1 MDCNNS
7 SGQVVLSIVDG
18 KVSLGNKGYKDVG
31 LVAGIEIHQQLNT
44 REKLF
49 CHCPTTL
56 MDTSGHTG
64 EFFRYLRAT
73 ESEMGEI
80 DRAAQEEMKRVRKFQ
95 YYTYKSTCLVEND
108 EEPPAPLNEEALG
121 LGLTIAKVFGMTP
134 IPQIHVMRKLV
145 IDGSN
150 TSGFQRTALVAING
164 ALPNGGR
171 IETICIEEEAA
182 QRVKDDIFSLDRLG
196 IPLVE
201 ITTSPCMHTP
211 EDVQQVAEY
220 IGMVLRSTGKVKRGI
235 GTIRQDVN
243 ISIRDGARVE
253 IKGVQELDLIAEVV
267 RREVQRQQ
275 SLFEIHAELVKRH
288 ASVGIEQIDV
298 TDLFKETKSAVL
310 KKAKKIYALHLPGF
324 AGLVGREIQPGRR
337 FGTELSDYA
346 KKCGVGGIFHTDEL
360 PAYGVTAAEV
370 ARLREFVHAGEQDA
384 VILVSGASTKQAGC
398 AWNQVY
404 GRAKFALSE
413 KPVPEETRKMLEE
426 GSTAYMRPLPG
437 AERMYPETDVLPV
450 RIDNARWNAV
460 IVPELLTVKA
470 ERFAK
475 DLGLDPA
482 VAKQMAFSEHRPL
495 FERAV
500 AEGIKPTLASRT
512 LLATL
517 TEIRRD
523 GADTDKIPDDAILA
537 VLHAAGTNPLTGH
550 APVSVSASGVL
561 SVKKTVA
568 KEAIPEILVAVAR
581 GISVKD
587 AMAQLAPTVSRD
599 ELEAVIRKIIADR
612 SEFIAQKQKAAL
624 GPLMGVV
631 MQEVRGS
638 VDGKVVSEILKKEI
652 DKVLGRK

>member
-1 MDCNNS
+1 MD
-7 SGQVVLSIVDG
+7 
-18 KVSLGNKGYKDVG
+18 YKDAG
-31 LVAGIEIHQQLNT
+31 LVAGIEIHQQLDT
-44 REKLF
+44 KEKLF

-56 MDTSGHTG
+56 VDNADHTG

-73 ESEMGEI
+73 ESEMGQI

-108 EEPPAPLNEEALG
+108 EEPPAPLNGEALT
-121 LGLTIAKVFGMTP
+121 LGLTIAKLFGMTP

-164 ALPNGGR
+164 VLPNGGS

-211 EDVQQVAEY
+211 EEVQQVAEY

-275 SLFEIHAELVKRH
+275 SLLAIHAELVKRH
-288 ASVGIEQIDV
+288 ASVGTEQIDV
-298 TDLFKETKSAVL
+298 TDLFRETKSAIL
-310 KKAKKIYALHLPGF
+310 KKSKKIFALVLPGF

-337 FGTELSDYA
+337 LGTEMSDYA

-360 PAYGVTAAEV
+360 PAYGVTAEEV
-370 ARLREFVHAGEQDA
+370 ARLRGHVHAAEQDC
-384 VILVSGASTKQAGC
+384 VIIIAGASAKQTGC
-398 AWNQVY
+398 AWNQVHT
-404 GRAKFALSE
+404 RAKLALSD
-413 KPVPEETRKMLEE
+413 KPVPEETRKMLKE

-450 RIDNARWNAV
+450 RIDEARWNEV
-460 IVPELLTVKA
+460 FVPELLTVTA
-470 ERFAK
+470 ERYEK
-475 DLGLDPA
+475 DLGLAPA
-482 VAKQMAFSEHRPL
+482 VARQMAFSEYRIL
-495 FERAV
+495 FEMALV
-500 AEGIKPTLASRT
+500 AGVKANLASRT

-517 TEIRRD
+517 KEIRRD
-523 GADTDKIPDDAILA
+523 GVDTDKIPDDAIIS
-537 VLHAAGTNPLTGH
+537 VLQAIEKGAA
-550 APVSVSASGVL
+550 
-561 SVKKTVA
+561 A
-568 KEAIPEILVAVAR
+568 KEAVPEVLTAIAGGSTVEA
-581 GISVKD
+581 
-587 AMAQLAPTVSRD
+587 AMAKLAPTVSRD
-599 ELEAVIRKIIADR
+599 ELEAVIKKIIADR
-612 SEFIAQKQKAAL
+612 KEFIIQKQKGAL

-638 VDGKVVSEILKKEI
+638 VDGKVVSELLKKEI
-652 DKVLGRK
+652 EKVLASQK

>member
-1 MDCNNS
+1 MD
-7 SGQVVLSIVDG
+7 
-18 KVSLGNKGYKDVG
+18 YKAAG
-31 LVAGIEIHQQLNT
+31 LVAGIEIHQQLDT
-44 REKLF
+44 KEKLF

-56 MDTSGHTG
+56 LDNADHTG

-73 ESEMGEI
+73 ESEMGQI

-121 LGLTIAKVFGMTP
+121 LGLTIAKLFGMTP

-164 ALPNGGR
+164 ALPNGGS

-220 IGMVLRSTGKVKRGI
+220 IGMVLRSTGSVKRGL

-243 ISIRDGARVE
+243 ISIKDGARVE
-253 IKGVQELDLIAEVV
+253 IKGVQDLALIAEVV

-275 SLFEIHAELVKRH
+275 SLLAIHAELIKRH
-288 ASVGIEQIDV
+288 AGVGTEQTDV
-298 TDLFKETKSAVL
+298 TDLFKETKSTVL
-310 KKAKKIYALHLPGF
+310 MKAKKILALVLPGF

-337 FGTELSDYA
+337 LGSEMSDYA

-360 PAYGVTAAEV
+360 PAYGVTAEEV
-370 ARLREFVHAGEQDA
+370 ARLREFVHAKEQDA
-384 VILVSGASTKQAGC
+384 VILVSGANEKQAVC
-398 AWNQVY
+398 AWNQVHT
-404 GRAKFALSE
+404 RANLALLD

-460 IVPELLTVKA
+460 TVPELLTVTA
-470 ERFAK
+470 ERYEK
-475 DLGLDPA
+475 DFGLAPA
-482 VAKQMAFSEHRPL
+482 VARQMAFSEYRSL
-495 FERAV
+495 FERAL
-500 AEGIKPTLASRT
+500 ADGIKPNLASRT

-517 TEIRRD
+517 TEIRRN

-537 VLHAAGTNPLTGH
+537 VLRAVGGIRP
-550 APVSVSASGVL
+550 VSASGHINV
-561 SVKKTVA
+561 SGSATVEVA
-568 KEAIPEILVAVAR
+568 KEAIPEILTAVAN
-581 GISVKD
+581 GSTAED
-587 AMAQLAPTVSRD
+587 AMAKLAPTVSRD
-599 ELEAVIRKIIADR
+599 ELEAVIKKIVTDRAD
-612 SEFIAQKQKAAL
+612 FVIQKQKGAL
-624 GPLMGVV
+624 APLMGVV

-638 VDGKVVSEILKKEI
+638 VDGKVVSELLRKEI
-652 DKVLGRK
+652 EKVLSAQK